1 MCVSECECVRGR
13 AVSYAILLSLTVP
26 STMKFIDK
34 RTCWLLTTSSHT
46 IARRGA
52 CTTHTHTKQK
62 GHGLTQK
69 GHKQCAC
76 LFGCGATQLNNK
88 GREEKG
94 KRRACAR
101 VCECSR
107 FDGGENEHKH
117 ADLGSRT
124 PFGGKPVLWMRRSSS
139 VLANSRCSFWSLK
152 IKKYTGWSTVAM
164 HQEATKKNSSK
175 QPTCTRA

>member
-1 MCVSECECVRGR
+1 
-13 AVSYAILLSLTVP
+13 
-26 STMKFIDK
+26 MKFIDK

-94 KRRACAR
+94 KRKGRQVR
-101 VCECSR
+101 
-107 FDGGENEHKH
+107 
-117 ADLGSRT
+117 RT
-124 PFGGKPVLWMRRSSS
+124 VTRGNKKETRTRKEKKKKGK
-139 VLANSRCSFWSLK
+139 K
-152 IKKYTGWSTVAM
+152 
-164 HQEATKKNSSK
+164 E
-175 QPTCTRA
+175 TRKESAERQGVG